1 MGIGKKIKRT
11 VLLPKRIVEEVNRFD
26 ISPTQRSYAFK
37 FIWLLM
43 RDSQRKH
50 DNIYSPVERT
60 YQDLEAN
67 YTKHYYKWIK
77 LLLRSKLVKRISYSK
92 NNCFKYYLNA
102 DKLYNITSGLLCS
115 PNLEEDLIEV
125 TIFDKIYPQDQYQIW
140 FNQDINSLN
149 MDKKK
154 LEPLFKHRVENVTVE
169 TSKIKVVEE
178 LLAGR
183 YKLYSPYGK
192 PGSRRFFSHDEIN
205 IRSKLT
211 NTSIIV
217 SKKGVILDDVSRFL
231 ERRRESIVLYD
242 KNALNQLFS
251 QDYKATRNT
260 TNNRLDTNLTNLP
273 SVYTDWICKRNNLI
287 QIDLANSQLCFL
299 SMMLEDTPG
308 LNGVDNFCSLSFSG
322 EIYTYVQNQLGLE
335 TRDDAKLLLIT
346 ILFSSNYNSK
356 GKKEFKSL
364 FPEVHEWLHAYK
376 KEHGYK
382 NISITLQKME
392 SKLFI
397 DKIYVTLKK
406 RGVFCLTKHDS
417 LIIRHNDLGKIMRT
431 LESVCEKSSFSG
443 TFKINYPNK
452 DEVEKIVFNFK

>member
-11 VLLPKRIVEEVNRFD
+11 VLLPKSIVEEVNKFD

-37 FIWLLM
+37 FIWLLI

-50 DNIYSPVERT
+50 ENIYSTMERT
-60 YQDLEAN
+60 FQDLESN
-67 YTKHYYKWIK
+67 YTKYYYKWIK
-77 LLLRSKLVKRISYSK
+77 LLLKSKLVKRTSYSK
-92 NNCFKYYLNA
+92 NKCFKYFLNT
-102 DKLYNITSGLLCS
+102 NIIKGSPGLLCS
-115 PNLEEDLIEV
+115 PNLEDDLIQI
-125 TIFDKIYPQDQYQIW
+125 TIFEKEHPKDKYYEW
-140 FNQDINSLN
+140 FENDMNSLTL
-149 MDKKK
+149 DKKG

-183 YKLYSPYGK
+183 YKLYSPYGQ

-217 SKKGVILDDVSRFL
+217 SKKGVILDDLSRFL

-251 QDYKATRNT
+251 KDFKATRNT

-273 SVYTDWICKRNNLI
+273 SVYTDWICKKNDLI

-299 SMMLEDTPG
+299 SKMLEDTPE
-308 LNGVDNFCSLSFSG
+308 LNGVDNFCNISYSG
-322 EIYTYVQNQLGLE
+322 KIYDYVQHQLGLE
-335 TRDDAKLLLIT
+335 NRDDAKLLMIT

-364 FPEVHEWLHAYK
+364 FAEVHEWLHSYK

-397 DKIYVTLKK
+397 DKIYVKLKK

-431 LESVCEKSSFSG
+431 LESVCKKSSFSG

>member
-1 MGIGKKIKRT
+1 
-11 VLLPKRIVEEVNRFD
+11 LLI
-26 ISPTQRSYAFK
+26 
-37 FIWLLM
+37 

-60 YQDLEAN
+60 FQDLEAN

-102 DKLYNITSGLLCS
+102 DKLDFITSGLLCS
-115 PNLEEDLIEV
+115 PNLEEDLILV

-140 FNQDINSLN
+140 FNKDMNSLTL
-149 MDKKK
+149 DKKE
-154 LEPLFKHRVENVTVE
+154 LEPLFKHRVENVTVQ

-183 YKLYSPYGK
+183 YKLYSPFGR

-217 SKKGVILDDVSRFL
+217 SKKGVILDDLSSFL
-231 ERRRESIVLYD
+231 ERRRESIILYD

-251 QDYKATRNT
+251 QEYKASRNT

-273 SVYTDWICKRNNLI
+273 SVYTDWICKKNDLI
-287 QIDLANSQLCFL
+287 QIDLVNSQLCFL
-299 SMMLEDTPG
+299 SKMLEDTPG
-308 LNGVDNFCSLSFSG
+308 LKSVDNFCNISYSG
-322 EIYTYVQNQLGLE
+322 GIYDYVQHQLGLE
-335 TRDDAKLLLIT
+335 TRDDAKLLMIT

-356 GKKEFKSL
+356 GKKEFKAL
-364 FPEVHEWLHAYK
+364 FPEVHGWLHAYK
-376 KEHGYK
+376 KEHGYRS
-382 NISITLQKME
+382 ISVTLQKLE

-417 LIIRHNDLGKIMRT
+417 LIIRVGDLNEIIKTI
-431 LESVCEKSSFSG
+431 ESVCKKSSFSG
-443 TFKINYPNK
+443 TFKVNYPNK
-452 DEVEKIVFNFK
+452 NEAEKIVFNFK

>member
-1 MGIGKKIKRT
+1 MGIGKKRKRT
-11 VLLPKRIVEEVNRFD
+11 VLLPKRIVEEVNKFE
-26 ISPTQRSYAFK
+26 ITPTHRSYAFK

-60 YQDLEAN
+60 FQDLEYN
-67 YTKHYYKWIK
+67 YTKYYYKWIK
-77 LLLRSKLVKRISYSK
+77 LLLKYKVVRRTSYSK
-92 NNCFKYYLNA
+92 DNCYKYFLNT
-102 DKLYNITSGLLCS
+102 NIITGSPGLLCS
-115 PNLEEDLIEV
+115 PNLEDDLIEI
-125 TIFDKIYPQDQYQIW
+125 TIFEKEHPKDKYYNW
-140 FNQDINSLN
+140 FEKDMNSLTL
-149 MDKKK
+149 DKKG
-154 LEPLFKHRVENVTVE
+154 LEPLFKHRVENVTVQ

-192 PGSRRFFSHDEIN
+192 PGSRRFFSNKEIN
-205 IRSKLT
+205 FRSKLS

-217 SKKGVILDDVSRFL
+217 SKKGVILDDLSSFL

-251 QDYKATRNT
+251 KDFKATRNT

-273 SVYTDWICKRNNLI
+273 SVYTDWICKKNDLI

-299 SMMLEDTPG
+299 SKMLEDTPG
-308 LNGVDNFCSLSFSG
+308 LNGVDNFCNISYNG
-322 EIYTYVQNQLGLE
+322 EIYDYVQNQLGLE
-335 TRDDAKLLLIT
+335 TRDDAKLLMIT

-364 FPEVHEWLHAYK
+364 FPEVHGWLHAYK

-417 LIIRHNDLGKIMRT
+417 LIIRSRDANKVLQTLKTQFKSFGLKGKLKVT
-431 LESVCEKSSFSG
+431 K
-443 TFKINYPNK
+443 P
-452 DEVEKIVFNFK
+452 DEVNYILLN

>member
-1 MGIGKKIKRT
+1 MGIEKKIKRT
-11 VLLPKRIVEEVNRFD
+11 VLLPKNMVEEVNRLD

-37 FIWLLM
+37 FIWLLI

-60 YQDLEAN
+60 FQDLESN
-67 YTKHYYKWIK
+67 YTKYYYKWIK
-77 LLLRSKLVKRISYSK
+77 LLLKSKLVKRTSYSK
-92 NNCFKYYLNA
+92 DKCFKYFLNT
-102 DKLYNITSGLLCS
+102 NSITGNPGLLCS

-140 FNQDINSLN
+140 FNQDINSLT
-149 MDKKK
+149 MDKKE
-154 LEPLFKHRVENVTVE
+154 LEPLFKNRVENVTVQ

-183 YKLYSPYGK
+183 YKLYSPYGQ
-192 PGSRRFFSHDEIN
+192 PGSRRFFSHNEIN
-205 IRSKLT
+205 LRSRLT

-217 SKKGVILDDVSRFL
+217 SKKGVVLDDLSRFL
-231 ERRRESIVLYD
+231 ERRRESIILYD
-242 KNALNQLFS
+242 KNGLNQLFS

-260 TNNRLDTNLTNLP
+260 TNDRLDTNLTNLP
-273 SVYTDWICKRNNLI
+273 SVYTDWICKKNDLI

-299 SMMLEDTPG
+299 SKMLEDAPG
-308 LNGVDNFCSLSFSG
+308 LKGVDNFCSLSFSG

-335 TRDDAKLLLIT
+335 TRDDAKLLMIT

-397 DKIYVTLKK
+397 DKIYITLKK

-431 LESVCEKSSFSG
+431 LESVCKKSSFSG

>member
-11 VLLPKRIVEEVNRFD
+11 VLLPKSIVEEVNKFD
-26 ISPTQRSYAFK
+26 ISLTHKSYAFK
-37 FIWLLM
+37 FLWLLI

-60 YQDLEAN
+60 FQDLEAN

-115 PNLEEDLIEV
+115 PNLEEDLILV

-140 FNQDINSLN
+140 FNQDINTLTL
-149 MDKKK
+149 DKKE
-154 LEPLFKHRVENVTVE
+154 LEPLFKHRVENVTIE

-183 YKLYSPYGK
+183 YKLFSPYGK

-217 SKKGVILDDVSRFL
+217 SKKGVVLDDLSRFL
-231 ERRRESIVLYD
+231 ERRRESIIIYD

-251 QDYKATRNT
+251 QEYKASRNT

-273 SVYTDWICKRNNLI
+273 SVYTDWICNKNDLI

-299 SMMLEDTPG
+299 SKMLEDTPG
-308 LNGVDNFCSLSFSG
+308 LNGVDNFCNISYSG
-322 EIYTYVQNQLGLE
+322 EIYDYVQDQLGLE
-335 TRDDAKLLLIT
+335 TRDDAKLLMIT

-356 GKKEFKSL
+356 GKQEFKSL
-364 FPEVHEWLHAYK
+364 FPEVHQWLHNYK
-376 KEHGYK
+376 KEHGYR

-397 DKIYVTLKK
+397 DKIYVKLKK

-417 LIIRHNDLGKIMRT
+417 LIIRSRDANKVLQTIKT
-431 LESVCEKSSFSG
+431 QFKSFG
-443 TFKINYPNK
+443 LKGNLKVTKP
-452 DEVEKIVFNFK
+452 DEVNYILLN

>member
-1 MGIGKKIKRT
+1 MGINKKRKRT

-37 FIWLLM
+37 FLWLLK
-43 RDSQRKH
+43 RDSQRKY

-60 YQDLEAN
+60 FQDLEAN
-67 YTKHYYKWIK
+67 YTKYYYKWIK
-77 LLLRSKLVKRISYSK
+77 LLLKSKLVKRTSYSK
-92 NNCFKYYLNA
+92 NKCYKYFLNT
-102 DKLYNITSGLLCS
+102 NIITGNSGLLCS
-115 PNLEEDLIEV
+115 PNLEDDLIEI
-125 TIFDKIYPQDQYQIW
+125 TIFEKEQPKDKYYNW
-140 FNQDINSLN
+140 FEKDMNSITL
-149 MDKKK
+149 DKKG

-169 TSKIKVVEE
+169 TSRIKVVEE

-183 YKLYSPYGK
+183 YKLYSPYGQ

-217 SKKGVILDDVSRFL
+217 SKKGVILDDLSRFL
-231 ERRRESIVLYD
+231 ERRRESIILYD

-273 SVYTDWICKRNNLI
+273 SVYTDWICNRNNLI

-299 SMMLEDTPG
+299 SKMLEDTPG
-308 LNGVDNFCSLSFSG
+308 LNGVDNFCNISYRG
-322 EIYTYVQNQLGLE
+322 EIYDYVQHQLGLE
-335 TRDDAKLLLIT
+335 TRDDAKLLMIT

-364 FPEVHEWLHAYK
+364 FPEVHQWLHAYK

-382 NISITLQKME
+382 NISVTLQKME

-417 LIIRHNDLGKIMRT
+417 LIIRSRDAKKVLSTIKTQFKSFGLKGKLKVT
-431 LESVCEKSSFSG
+431 K
-443 TFKINYPNK
+443 P
-452 DEVEKIVFNFK
+452 DEVNYILLN

>member
-1 MGIGKKIKRT
+1 MGINKRKRT
-11 VLLPKRIVEEVNRFD
+11 VLLPKRIVEEINKFD
-26 ISPTQRSYAFK
+26 ISPTQRSYVFK
-37 FIWLLM
+37 FIWLLI

-60 YQDLEAN
+60 FQDLEAN

-102 DKLYNITSGLLCS
+102 DKLDFITSGLLCS
-115 PNLEEDLIEV
+115 PNLEEDLILV

-140 FNQDINSLN
+140 FNKDMNSLTL
-149 MDKKK
+149 DKKE
-154 LEPLFKHRVENVTVE
+154 LEPLFKHRVENVTVQ

-183 YKLYSPYGK
+183 YKLYSPYGR

-217 SKKGVILDDVSRFL
+217 SKKGVILDDLSRFL

-251 QDYKATRNT
+251 KDYKASRNT

-273 SVYTDWICKRNNLI
+273 SVYTDWICKKNDLI

-299 SMMLEDTPG
+299 SKMLEDAPG
-308 LNGVDNFCSLSFSG
+308 LNGVDNFCNISYSG
-322 EIYTYVQNQLGLE
+322 EIYDYVQHQLGLE
-335 TRDDAKLLLIT
+335 TRDDAKLLMIT
-346 ILFSSNYNSK
+346 ILFSSNFNSK

-364 FPEVHEWLHAYK
+364 FPEVHQWLHNYK
-376 KEHGYK
+376 KEHGYR

-397 DKIYVTLKK
+397 DKIYVRLKK

-417 LIIRHNDLGKIMRT
+417 LIIRVGDLNKIIKII
-431 LESVCEKSSFSG
+431 ESVCKKSSFSG
-443 TFKINYPNK
+443 TFKVNYPNK
-452 DEVEKIVFNFK
+452 DEAEKIVFNFK

>member
-11 VLLPKRIVEEVNRFD
+11 VLLPKSIVEEVNKFD
-26 ISPTQRSYAFK
+26 ISLTHKSYAFK
-37 FIWLLM
+37 FLWLLI

-60 YQDLEAN
+60 FQDLEAN

-102 DKLYNITSGLLCS
+102 DKLNNITSGLLCS

-140 FNQDINSLN
+140 FNQDMNSLTL
-149 MDKKK
+149 DKKE
-154 LEPLFKHRVENVTVE
+154 LEPLFKNRVKNVTVE

-183 YKLYSPYGK
+183 YKLYSPYGQ

-217 SKKGVILDDVSRFL
+217 SKKGVILDDLSRFL
-231 ERRRESIVLYD
+231 ERRRESIILYD

-251 QDYKATRNT
+251 NDYKATRNT

-273 SVYTDWICKRNNLI
+273 SVYTDSICMRNNLI

-299 SMMLEDTPG
+299 SKILEDTPG
-308 LNGVDNFCSLSFSG
+308 LNGVDNFCNISYRG
-322 EIYTYVQNQLGLE
+322 EIYDYVQHQLGLE
-335 TRDDAKLLLIT
+335 TRDDAKLLMIT

-364 FPEVHEWLHAYK
+364 FPEVHEWLHVYK
-376 KEHGYK
+376 KEHGYRE
-382 NISITLQKME
+382 ISITLQKME

-417 LIIRHNDLGKIMRT
+417 LIIRSRDANKVLGAIKT
-431 LESVCEKSSFSG
+431 QFKSFG
-443 TFKINYPNK
+443 LKGKLKVTKT
-452 DEVEKIVFNFK
+452 DEVNYILLN

>member
-11 VLLPKRIVEEVNRFD
+11 VLLPKSIVEEVNKFD
-26 ISPTQRSYAFK
+26 ISLTHKSYAFK
-37 FIWLLM
+37 FLWLLI

-60 YQDLEAN
+60 FQDLEAN

-102 DKLYNITSGLLCS
+102 DKLYNITSGLICS
-115 PNLEEDLIEV
+115 PNLEEDLILV

-140 FNQDINSLN
+140 FNQDINTLTL
-149 MDKKK
+149 DKKE
-154 LEPLFKHRVENVTVE
+154 LEPLFKHRVENVTIE

-183 YKLYSPYGK
+183 YKLFSPYGK

-217 SKKGVILDDVSRFL
+217 SKKGVILDDLSRFL
-231 ERRRESIVLYD
+231 ERRRESIILYD

-251 QDYKATRNT
+251 NDYKATRNT

-273 SVYTDWICKRNNLI
+273 SVYTDSICMRNNLI

-299 SMMLEDTPG
+299 SKMLEDTPG
-308 LNGVDNFCSLSFSG
+308 LNGVDNFCNISYRG
-322 EIYTYVQNQLGLE
+322 EIYDYVQHQLGLE
-335 TRDDAKLLLIT
+335 TRDDAKLLMIT

-364 FPEVHEWLHAYK
+364 FPEVHEWLHVYK
-376 KEHGYK
+376 KEHGYRE
-382 NISITLQKME
+382 ISITLQKME

-417 LIIRHNDLGKIMRT
+417 LIIRSRDANKVLGAIKT
-431 LESVCEKSSFSG
+431 QFKSFG
-443 TFKINYPNK
+443 LKGKLKVTKT
-452 DEVEKIVFNFK
+452 DEVNYILLN

>member
-11 VLLPKRIVEEVNRFD
+11 VLLPKSIVEEVNRFE

-37 FIWLLM
+37 FIWFLI
-43 RDSQRKH
+43 RDSQRKY

-60 YQDLEAN
+60 FQDLESN
-67 YTKHYYKWIK
+67 YTKYYYKWIK
-77 LLLRSKLVKRISYSK
+77 LLLKSKVVRRTSYSK
-92 NNCFKYYLNA
+92 NKCFKYFLNT
-102 DKLYNITSGLLCS
+102 NISTGSPGLLCS
-115 PNLEEDLIEV
+115 PNLKDDLIEI
-125 TIFDKIYPQDQYQIW
+125 TIFEKEQPKEKYYNW
-140 FNQDINSLN
+140 FEKDMNSLTLN
-149 MDKKK
+149 EKE
-154 LEPLFKHRVENVTVE
+154 LEPLFKHRVENVTIE

-192 PGSRRFFSHDEIN
+192 PGSRRFFSHKEIN
-205 IRSKLT
+205 FRSKLS

-217 SKKGVILDDVSRFL
+217 SKKGVILDDLSSFL

-251 QDYKATRNT
+251 KDFKATRNT

-273 SVYTDWICKRNNLI
+273 SVYTDWICTKNNLI

-299 SMMLEDTPG
+299 SKMLEDTPG
-308 LNGVDNFCSLSFSG
+308 LNGVDNFCNISYRG
-322 EIYTYVQNQLGLE
+322 EIYDYVQHQLGLE
-335 TRDDAKLLLIT
+335 TRDDAKLLMIT

-356 GKKEFKSL
+356 GKQEFKSL
-364 FPEVHEWLHAYK
+364 FPEVHQWLHNYK
-376 KEHGYK
+376 KEHGYR

-417 LIIRHNDLGKIMRT
+417 LIIRSRDANKVLSTIKNQFKSFGLKGKLKVT
-431 LESVCEKSSFSG
+431 K
-443 TFKINYPNK
+443 T
-452 DEVEKIVFNFK
+452 DEVNYILLN

>member
-1 MGIGKKIKRT
+1 MGIGQKNKRT
-11 VLLPKRIVEEVNRFD
+11 VLLPKSIVEEMNKFD

-37 FIWLLM
+37 FIWLLI

-60 YQDLEAN
+60 FQDLESN
-67 YTKHYYKWIK
+67 YTKYYYKWIK
-77 LLLRSKLVKRISYSK
+77 LLLKSKLVSRTSYSK
-92 NNCFKYYLNA
+92 DKCFKYFLNT
-102 DKLYNITSGLLCS
+102 NIITGNPGLLCS
-115 PNLEEDLIEV
+115 PNLVDDLIEI
-125 TIFDKIYPQDQYQIW
+125 TIFEKEQPKDKYYDW
-140 FNQDINSLN
+140 FEKDMNSLTL
-149 MDKKK
+149 DKKE
-154 LEPLFKHRVENVTVE
+154 LEPLFKNRVSNVTVQ

-183 YKLYSPYGK
+183 YKLYSPYGQ
-192 PGSRRFFSHDEIN
+192 PGSRRFFSHNEIN
-205 IRSKLT
+205 LRSRLT

-217 SKKGVILDDVSRFL
+217 SKKGVVLDDLSRFL
-231 ERRRESIVLYD
+231 ERRRESIILYD

-260 TNNRLDTNLTNLP
+260 TNDRLDTNLTNLP
-273 SVYTDWICKRNNLI
+273 SVYTDWICKKNDLI

-299 SMMLEDTPG
+299 SKMLEDAPG
-308 LNGVDNFCSLSFSG
+308 LKGVDNFCSLSFSG

-335 TRDDAKLLLIT
+335 TRDDAKLLMIT

-406 RGVFCLTKHDS
+406 RGLFCLTKHDS
-417 LIIRHNDLGKIMRT
+417 LIIRSKDLDRVLKTIITQFKSIGMKGKLKVT
-431 LESVCEKSSFSG
+431 K
-443 TFKINYPNK
+443 P
-452 DEVEKIVFNFK
+452 DEVNYILI

>member
-1 MGIGKKIKRT
+1 MGIGKKIKKT
-11 VLLPKRIVEEVNRFD
+11 VLLPKRIVEEVNKFD
-26 ISPTQRSYAFK
+26 ISLTHKSYAFK
-37 FIWLLM
+37 FLWLLI

-50 DNIYSPVERT
+50 ENIYSPMERT
-60 YQDLEAN
+60 FQDLESN
-67 YTKHYYKWIK
+67 YTKYYYKWIK
-77 LLLRSKLVKRISYSK
+77 LLLKSKLVKRTSYSK
-92 NNCFKYYLNA
+92 NKCFKYFLNT
-102 DKLYNITSGLLCS
+102 NIITGSPGLLCS

-125 TIFDKIYPQDQYQIW
+125 TIFEKEQPRDKYHDW
-140 FNQDINSLN
+140 FESDMNSLTL
-149 MDKKK
+149 DKKE
-154 LEPLFKHRVENVTVE
+154 LEPLFKHRVENVTVQ
-169 TSKIKVVEE
+169 TSKIKIVEE

-183 YKLYSPYGK
+183 YKLYSPYGQ

-251 QDYKATRNT
+251 KDFKATRNT

-273 SVYTDWICKRNNLI
+273 SVYTDWICKKNDLI

-299 SMMLEDTPG
+299 SKMLEDTPG
-308 LNGVDNFCSLSFSG
+308 LKGVDNFCSLSFSG

-335 TRDDAKLLLIT
+335 TRDDAKLLMIT

-364 FPEVHEWLHAYK
+364 FPEVHGWLHAYK

-382 NISITLQKME
+382 DISITLQKME

-397 DKIYVTLKK
+397 DKIYITLKK

-431 LESVCEKSSFSG
+431 LESVCKKSSFSG

>member
-11 VLLPKRIVEEVNRFD
+11 VLLPKSIVEEVNKFD
-26 ISPTQRSYAFK
+26 ISSTQRSYAFK
-37 FIWLLM
+37 FIWLLI

-60 YQDLEAN
+60 FQDLEAN

-115 PNLEEDLIEV
+115 PNLEEDLILV

-140 FNQDINSLN
+140 FNQDINSLT
-149 MDKKK
+149 MDKKE
-154 LEPLFKHRVENVTVE
+154 LEPLFKNRVENVTVQ

-183 YKLYSPYGK
+183 YKLYSPYGR

-217 SKKGVILDDVSRFL
+217 SKKGVILDDLSRFL
-231 ERRRESIVLYD
+231 ERRRESIVLYY

-251 QDYKATRNT
+251 QEYKASRNK

-299 SMMLEDTPG
+299 SKMLEDTPG
-308 LNGVDNFCSLSFSG
+308 LNGVDNFCNISYSG
-322 EIYTYVQNQLGLE
+322 EIYDYVQDQLGLE
-335 TRDDAKLLLIT
+335 NRDDAKLLMIT

-364 FPEVHEWLHAYK
+364 FPEVHQWLHNYK
-376 KEHGYK
+376 KEHGYR

-417 LIIRHNDLGKIMRT
+417 LIIRSRDANKVLSTIKNQFKSFGLKGKLKVT
-431 LESVCEKSSFSG
+431 K
-443 TFKINYPNK
+443 T
-452 DEVEKIVFNFK
+452 DEVNYILLN